1 MGVHGLAERLRLGG
15 RATLILYAIWCLFP
29 VYWLVATSAKSE
41 IDVLARPPTFVFV
54 PTFKNYLQV
63 LTDPAVLGFLK
74 NSLIVGLGTT
84 FFGLLIGV
92 PAAYVLARFRF
103 RHSRDLAFWILS
115 TRFTPP
121 MAMSIP
127 FFVIF
132 YRTGLL
138 GTHAGLI
145 IAHLGVN
152 LSMIIWLM
160 RSFFRDL
167 PREFEDAAAVDG
179 ASQLQTFFLVML
191 PVAKPGVAA
200 VAILTFLFSWNEFL
214 FSLVLGSSSVT
225 TIPVGLYKFIGYQ
238 QIDWGK
244 LSAGAVIMTVPVVA
258 FILLVQRHLI
268 RGLTFGAVK

>member
-1 MGVHGLAERLRLGG
+1 MD
-15 RATLILYAIWCLFP
+15 ATWFRQRRIGTRSILVIYAVWCLFP
-29 VYWLVATSAKSE
+29 VYWLVATSLKTE
-41 IDVLARPPTFVFV
+41 IEVVANPPSFVFA

-74 NSLIVGLGTT
+74 NSLIVGIGTT
-84 FFGLLIGV
+84 VFGLLIGV
-92 PAAYVLARFRF
+92 PAAYVLGRFRF
-103 RHSRDLAFWILS
+103 RGSHDLAFWILS

-121 MAMSIP
+121 MAMLIP
-127 FFVIF
+127 FFIIF

-167 PREFEDAAAVDG
+167 PRELEDAASVDG

-191 PVAKPGVAA
+191 PIAKPGIAA

-214 FSLVLGSSSVT
+214 FALVLGSNSVT

-244 LSAGAVIMTVPVVA
+244 LSAGAVLMIVPVVS
-258 FILLVQRHLI
+258 FVLLLQRHLI
-268 RGLTFGAVK
+268 HGLTFGAVK